1 MLITPPEVLKKTAT
15 NNNLDSGKLLPA
27 IEIAEIRFLLE
38 PTVLG
43 FSFYTSLITQKN
55 QLVTATNM
63 ADLQAKFNAQPG
75 NTVVLK
81 EGDLVNAAEFL
92 SVPNLAL
99 WNAVLWKYTAECV
112 HYMALTENYSDF
124 SSSGIQKNNP
134 IASAVAS
141 TTAESVGI
149 SLADLKYLKNS
160 WLQERIEPLRLALL
174 GYMQGNA
181 TNFPIWCTGRGE
193 PEKNTAYVDLSIYR
207 AQDSGGCGC
216 DYKGNN
222 PSRSRGM
229 AGRSS
234 NCCDDENFNG
244 W

>member
-1 MLITPPEVLKKTAT
+1 MLKKTAT

-27 IEIAEIRFLLE
+27 IEIAELRFIQD

-43 FSFYTSLITQKN
+43 FDFYSQLATEKN
-55 QLVTATNM
+55 RTVTVDNI

-75 NTVVLK
+75 NTVQLK
-81 EGDLVNAAEFL
+81 VGDVVNAAEFL
-92 SVPNLAL
+92 SPANLTL
-99 WNAVLWKYTAECV
+99 WYNVLWKYDAECV

-141 TTAESVGI
+141 TSAESVGI

-160 WLQERIEPLRLALL
+160 WLQERIEPLRMALMGWL
-174 GYMQGNA
+174 RANSGHYPG
-181 TNFPIWCTGRGE
+181 WGCGE
-193 PEKNTAYVDLSIYR
+193 PEKNSPYVDLGIYR
-207 AQDSGGCGC
+207 DQDYGGCGC
-216 DYKGNN
+216 DYRGNN

-234 NCCDDENFNG
+234 NCCGDGDNYNG